1 MAQTPEAK
9 VKAKVRK
16 ILADAGVYYFSPAAN
31 GYGRAGIPDI
41 VGCVNGMFFAIE
53 CKANG
58 NTTTALQFRE
68 LEGIRAAGGIAL
80 VVDEHNTEMVATFI
94 HSLRDRK

>member
-41 VGCVNGMFFAIE
+41 ICCVDGMFLAIE

-58 NTTTALQFRE
+58 NPPTELQRRE
-68 LEGIRAAGGIAL
+68 LTAIQKANGVAL
-80 VVDEHNTEMVATFI
+80 IVDEYTIDAVTI
-94 HSLRDRK
+94 VLHSIRDRK